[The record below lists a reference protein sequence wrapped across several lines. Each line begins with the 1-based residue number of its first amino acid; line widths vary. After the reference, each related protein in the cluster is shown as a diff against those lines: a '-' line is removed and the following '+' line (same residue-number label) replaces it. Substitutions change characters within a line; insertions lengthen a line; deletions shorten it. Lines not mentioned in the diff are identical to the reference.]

1 MNLSQPSI
9 SSKKRLIFIFIVTCT
24 AIFGLIIR
32 LGWIQIVRGERYKEL
47 AIAQQTRDIPI
58 PAKRGTIFDR
68 NGKELVKSAST
79 NTVWA
84 RPREITD
91 LADTAGKL
99 AEILDLDPEKLAEK
113 LGNKN
118 VGTVKVIQ
126 WIENDLADTI
136 RKLKLKGIMIA
147 EDNRRY
153 YPFGNFA
160 SYILGHTTDDN
171 RGLAGIELEYEK
183 FLSGYP
189 GRWIKNTDGAG
200 RQLPFSSEKYYPSED
215 GYNIV
220 LTIDEVIQH
229 FAEKAVQNALEAHQ
243 AKRVMAVVMDVKTGD
258 ILAMVA
264 KPDYDPNQ
272 PRVNLDPLKQQLI
285 DLMTTEKKV
294 EEWNKMWRNPIIN
307 DTYEPGSTFKL
318 ITTAAALEE
327 RVTTPES
334 TFYSNGFITVAGRTI
349 KCWRYYNPH
358 GNQTLAEA
366 VQNSCNP
373 IFVELAQRM
382 GSKTFY
388 SYLDAFGFRDVTGID
403 LPGER
408 KSIMYSEAA
417 AGPVELA
424 TMSFGQSI
432 SVTPIQLLT
441 AVAAIANEGKLM
453 KPRIVK
459 ELTNSDGMVIER
471 FEETMIRQVI
481 SKQTSQEMLAIMES
495 VVAEGSGK
503 NAYIPGYKVG
513 GKTGT
518 AQKVV
523 DGKYSQGLYVSSFIG
538 VAPTDNPR
546 LAILVIVDEPGGFST
561 FGSITSAPVVKEIL
575 EESLRYL
582 DIKPNYTND
591 EKEKLMKADVN
602 VPDVRQMTI
611 KEASKVLSDNKLL
624 YNVETESNDNENA
637 IIIDMFPKP
646 GAAVPEK
653 SIILLYTKNSTQT
666 AFVEIPNLT
675 GKTIREAN
683 NILTSMGLKMKIS
696 GSGIASGQSPDA
708 LTKVEQG
715 SIVSVEFKSH

>member
-1 MNLSQPSI
+1 MALSQPSI
-9 SSKKRLIFIFIVTCT
+9 SSKRRLIFIFVATCT
-24 AIFGLIIR
+24 AIFGLIFR

-58 PAKRGTIFDR
+58 PARRGTIFDR
-68 NGKELVKSAST
+68 NGKELAKSAST

-84 RPREITD
+84 RPREITN
-91 LADTAGKL
+91 LEETARQL
-99 AEILDLDPEKLAEK
+99 AEILDLEPAMLTER

-118 VGTVKVIQ
+118 VSTVKVVQ
-126 WIENDLADTI
+126 WIEDDLADSI
-136 RKLKLKGIMIA
+136 RKLRLKGIMVA

-160 SYILGHTTDDN
+160 SYVLGHTTDDN

-220 LTIDEVIQH
+220 LTIDEAIQH
-229 FAEKAVQNALEAHQ
+229 FAEKAVQNALEVHK
-243 AKRVMAVVMDVKTGD
+243 AKRVMALVMDVKTGD
-258 ILAMVA
+258 LLAMAA

-272 PRVNLDPLKQQLI
+272 PRVPLDPIKQQL
-285 DLMTTEKKV
+285 MESMSTSEKV
-294 EEWNKMWRNPIIN
+294 EEWNRMWRNPIIN

-327 RVTTPES
+327 RVATPES
-334 TFYSNGFITVAGRTI
+334 TFYSNGFITVAGRTL

-358 GNQTLAEA
+358 GHQTLAEA
-366 VQNSCNP
+366 VQNSCNTV
-373 IFVELAQRM
+373 FVELVQKM
-382 GSKTFY
+382 GNSTFY
-388 SYLDAFGFRDVTGID
+388 SYLDAFGFKDTTGID

-408 KSIMYSEAA
+408 RSIMYTEAA

-432 SVTPIQLLT
+432 SVTPIQLLS
-441 AVAAIANEGKLM
+441 AVAAIANDGKLM

-459 ELTNSDGMVIER
+459 ELTNNEGEVIER
-471 FEETMIRQVI
+471 FEETMVRQVI
-481 SKQTSQEMLAIMES
+481 SKQTSTEMLEIMES
-495 VVAEGSGK
+495 VVTEGSGK

-523 DGKYSQGLYVSSFIG
+523 DGKYAQGFYVSSFIG
-538 VAPTDNPR
+538 VAPTDDPR
-546 LAILVIVDEPGGFST
+546 LAILVIVDEPGGIST
-561 FGSITSAPVVKEIL
+561 FGSVTSAPVVKEIL

-582 DIKPNYTND
+582 EIKPNYTD
-591 EKEKLMKADVN
+591 KERERLLKADVK
-602 VPDVRQMTI
+602 VPDVRQMTV
-611 KEASKVLSDNKLL
+611 KEASKVLSESKLL
-624 YNVETESNDNENA
+624 YNIETNDHGNENA
-637 IIIDMFPKP
+637 IIVDMFPKP
-646 GAAVPEK
+646 NASVPEK
-653 SIILLYTKNSTQT
+653 SIILLYTKNS
-666 AFVEIPNLT
+666 ALSPLVEVPSLT

-683 NILTSMGLKMKIS
+683 NILASIGLKMKIS
-696 GSGIASGQSPDA
+696 GSGVAERQSPDA
-708 LTKVEQG
+708 FTKVEQG
-715 SIVSVEFKSH
+715 SIVSVEFKPH